1 MFEKRGR
8 SRTSRFNH
16 SARKM
21 TTTVTDW
28 ESFDQ
33 PDNETA
39 TKDKRNKNFERFSDQ
54 CGQPSIRCFRCMKE
68 EKIQKKKKK
77 LEQK

>member
-1 MFEKRGR
+1 MFEKSGR
-8 SRTSRFNH
+8 SRTFRFNH

-39 TKDKRNKNFERFSDQ
+39 TKDKRNKLWEIFGPVWPAFNKMFSLYE
-54 CGQPSIRCFRCMKE
+54 GRENS
-68 EKIQKKKKK
+68 QKN
-77 LEQK
+77 EQK